1 MTQRERIM
9 ARLQTMPDAS
19 LHEVETFLEFLQFKH
34 SAFDCPLPE
43 QLNGALERWGSMP
56 EGLDVRLD
64 ILVRIRAGFQRIRSH
79 RANTLTL
86 YEVYRR
92 SGPQLALDR
101 PTFHEILVELSSP
114 FVGYLGRE
122 EGISGDYDYFWL
134 EKG

>member
-64 ILVRIRAGFQRIRSH
+64 IFGT
-79 RANTLTL
+79 NT
-86 YEVYRR
+86 
-92 SGPQLALDR
+92 GGIPAHPQPPGEYLD
-101 PTFHEILVELSSP
+101 PL
-114 FVGYLGRE
+114 
-122 EGISGDYDYFWL
+122 
-134 EKG
+134 